1 MKPLRVPILKPG
13 RYRLSDGRTV
23 AYTKDDA
30 RHVCSQGNKQIAAGL
45 KVPLSWMH
53 DPDAEPQ
60 YLSNTKENQL
70 HDEAWVAK
78 GYFGDVLRYEVAPDG
93 TAIAIVNVH
102 TPKDAEQF
110 QRVGTVSPCLLNNWT
125 DEKNVKWPGLT
136 IMHVASTPKP
146 IQREIGK
153 VTNLSHCAKT
163 KRHRELQLLSQTA
176 TTITPWSESMEDEKK
191 GKVGKGGDFSK
202 LVALMNENGMSV
214 GDPSD
219 MDQLMVGLKA
229 HFDTKNGG
237 SSDMDVVDEF
247 DDMDEMD
254 DDMDDDMEEGEEMN
268 LGEGDY
274 DSESMEED
282 TETVSAPMLM
292 SHSSKLYQK
301 VVEAEKKDLTERANA
316 VAKKLGFDAVAKQDL
331 IGKINAHCDK
341 LAKINLSHK
350 KSANVFTDK
359 GDFKK
364 GEVHTVLEAYER
376 LQPTKFSKKIKLSH
390 TALVTPPNDDTKE
403 TTIQKMIED
412 RRKEHKLPLPNETK

>member
-176 TTITPWSESMEDEKK
+176 TTITPWSESMDDEKK
-191 GKVGKGGDFSK
+191 GKTGKGGDFSK

-229 HFDTKNGG
+229 HFDTKNGVSG
-237 SSDMDVVDEF
+237 DVDVVDEF
-247 DDMDEMD
+247 DDM

-268 LGEGDY
+268 LGDGDY
-274 DSESMEED
+274 DNESMEED

-292 SHSSKLYQK
+292 SHNFYKK
-301 VVEAEKKDLTERANA
+301 AVELEKKGLTDRVNT
-316 VAKKLGFDAVAKQDL
+316 VAKKLGFSATDKKALQD
-331 IGKINAHCDK
+331 KVDAHCEK
-341 LAKINLSHK
+341 LSQVNLSHK
-350 KSANVFTDK
+350 KSNKVLDSK
-359 GDFKK
+359 GDFKAGK
-364 GEVHTVLEAYER
+364 IHLELETLER
-376 LQPTKFSKKIKLSH
+376 LQPTKFNKKINFSH

-403 TTIQKMIED
+403 TTIDKMIEQ